1 MLGTLQLKVRFAC
14 AITINVMKWGEGGGA
29 MDKIYAR
36 VVMEVRKVSFVG
48 IKLPKDCLEM

>member
-1 MLGTLQLKVRFAC
+1 
-14 AITINVMKWGEGGGA
+14 MKWGEGGGA